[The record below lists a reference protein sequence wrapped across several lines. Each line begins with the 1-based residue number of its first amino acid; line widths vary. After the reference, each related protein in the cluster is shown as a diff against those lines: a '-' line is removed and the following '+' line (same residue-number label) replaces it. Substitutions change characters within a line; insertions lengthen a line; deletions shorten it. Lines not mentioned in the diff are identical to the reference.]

1 MAQMNL
7 CGFLIAG
14 PVCHSHAI
22 WRNPTSSASSLSLD
36 YYIEIASVL
45 ERGKFD
51 FLFFADRLA
60 VGDRFGENL
69 DAGIRW
75 GDQDAT
81 RLDPLPILGAMSART
96 KHIGLGATR
105 STSYDQPYHIAREFA
120 TLDHI
125 SGGRAA
131 WNVVTSMND
140 AEAQNFGVDQHL
152 EHDKRYDRADE
163 FIEVA
168 TKLWDSWD
176 EDALVLDKASGVY
189 ADPSKVHYLDHRGAW
204 YKVRGPLNI
213 PRSPQGKPVIIQ
225 AGSSGRGREFAAR
238 WAEAVF
244 NIQPSP
250 AKMKAFYDDLKGR
263 LADYNRKPGDLKILP
278 AIMPF
283 VGESHADALEKQR
296 IHNELVTPLVGLS
309 TLSGHANYDFAKHS
323 LDEILSEVDASG
335 TQGNLQNV
343 IRLAQEKQIDLAGI
357 GRMYGQSVTV
367 PQIVGT
373 ADYVADY
380 MAAIFRDRAADGFV
394 ISPGFLPQSFEEFVD
409 RVVPRLQAMDVYR
422 QDYTSAKLRDNLNG

>member
-1 MAQMNL
+1 MAKMNL

-380 MAAIFRDRAADGFV
+380 MASIFRDGAADGLV